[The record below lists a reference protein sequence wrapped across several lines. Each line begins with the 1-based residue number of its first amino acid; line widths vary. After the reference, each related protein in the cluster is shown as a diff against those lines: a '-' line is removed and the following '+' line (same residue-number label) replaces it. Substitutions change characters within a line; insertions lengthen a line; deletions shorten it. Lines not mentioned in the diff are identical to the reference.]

1 MWTQADGTG
10 APNPPPYGSSTGVL
24 RRKCCES
31 LSFRDIYIFYEKKK
45 KETHLEMLIEIQAF
59 ELLVFTRLQS
69 KRTLQ
74 TAGLDPAS
82 TRTTGGTLVCLG
94 AI

>member
-1 MWTQADGTG
+1 MNLFHSG
-10 APNPPPYGSSTGVL
+10 
-24 RRKCCES
+24 
-31 LSFRDIYIFYEKKK
+31 IFIFSMKKK
-45 KETHLEMLIEIQAF
+45 TRLEMLIEIQAF

-69 KRTLQ
+69 ETTLQ

-82 TRTTGGTLVCLG
+82 TRTTGGPLVCLG